1 MNNMTITTPIPSR
14 RAELVPDR
22 GPTEEQMQAL
32 RYFARAIFPGYDTP
46 PHLLHA
52 VTQLCDMGFMA
63 FDPLCV
69 EGNRAYIKLKGMAF
83 LEQFPYMEKWESD
96 RKFMT
101 M

>member
-1 MNNMTITTPIPSR
+1 MMITTPIPAR
-14 RAELVPDR
+14 HAELVPDR
-22 GPTEEQMQAL
+22 GPTDEQMQAL

-46 PHLLHA
+46 PHLLPA

-83 LEQFPYMEKWESD
+83 LEYAAHLNREKAD
-96 RKFMT
+96 HKFMT